1 MIRQVKYIAISDL
14 KPWARNARTHSKKQV
29 LQIADSI
36 EAFGFTNP
44 VLIDER
50 HTILAGHGRVEA
62 ARLLGMAEVP
72 CLRLDYMSEDEKRAY
87 VLADNKLALNAGWD
101 DDLLAAELGALMSAD
116 LTFDVSLTGFSIP
129 EIDNLLET
137 VAPEEPGDPDDDV
150 VPELAPARV
159 QPGDVWQLGR
169 HRLVCGDALEP
180 KVVATLMDGEE
191 ARMVFSDPPYN
202 VPIDGHVGNSGKIQH
217 REFAMASG
225 EMTHSEFSAFLETA
239 FRNLADHSADGSI
252 HFLCMD
258 WRHMSEMLAAGL
270 GVYDEMKNLIV
281 WAKDNGGM
289 GTFYRSR
296 HELVFVFKKG
306 RAPHINNFELGQ
318 HGRYR
323 TNVWEYRGVNS
334 RAGNRMQ
341 ELALHP
347 TVKPVQMIAD
357 AIRDVS
363 GRGDIVL
370 DSFGGSGSTLIAA
383 EKTGRRG
390 YLCELDPIYCDRI
403 LARWETFAKDDAEQ
417 LVCGWSHQTLVQEA
431 AE

>member
-1 MIRQVKYIAISDL
+1 VA
-14 KPWARNARTHSKKQV
+14 AAKQ
-29 LQIADSI
+29 
-36 EAFGFTNP
+36 
-44 VLIDER
+44 
-50 HTILAGHGRVEA
+50 
-62 ARLLGMAEVP
+62 LGLTEVP
-72 CLRLDYMSEDEKRAY
+72 CLRLDHMSADEKRAY

-101 DDLLAAELGALMSAD
+101 EDLLASELGALMSAD
-116 LTFDVSLTGFSIP
+116 LDFDVSITGFSIP
-129 EIDNLLET
+129 EIDGVLEA
-137 VAPEEPGDPDDDV
+137 VAPEEPGSPEDDV
-150 VPELAPARV
+150 LPYEAPARV
-159 QPGDVWQLGR
+159 QLGDIWQLGP
-169 HRLVCGDALEP
+169 HRLACGDALE
-180 KVVATLMDGEE
+180 VDIVSALMDGAE

-225 EMTHSEFSAFLETA
+225 EMSEAEFTGFLATA
-239 FRNLADHSADGSI
+239 CQTLADHSVDGSI
-252 HFLCMD
+252 HFICMD
-258 WRHMSEMLAAGL
+258 WRHMSEMLAAGHGAYTEL
-270 GVYDEMKNLIV
+270 KNLLV

-296 HELVFVFKKG
+296 HELIFAFKKG
-306 RAPHINNFELGQ
+306 TAAHINNFELGQ

-334 RAGNRMQ
+334 RHAGRME

-363 GRGDIVL
+363 ARGDIVL
-370 DSFGGSGSTLIAA
+370 DIFGGSGSTLIAA

-390 YLCELDPIYCDRI
+390 YLCELDPVYCDRI
-403 LARWETFAKDDAEQ
+403 LARWEAYAKDEAEQ
-417 LVCGWSHQTLVQEA
+417 LVCGWQGPAMQNLEA